1 MADSKQ
7 TTERKLLENPIL
19 GSLVVPIAIV
29 LVGALIIFGVT
40 QMLSTDRGYKDLVRE
55 LQSKTFGN
63 RWIAA
68 YELSKVISTSSVP
81 EEDIPWLVENLAE
94 VYKNGLDP
102 RTRDFVI
109 VAMGALHTPLSVPY
123 LLHAIDDTDKNV
135 QFHALVGLGNLPKET
150 KLDWSRVIKELDS
163 EDHALKQAAI
173 LTLAT
178 HRVEE
183 AETAIVRL
191 LNSDLIGVKYAAATG
206 LIKFKNESA
215 VPVLREVLQSSSR
228 PTPENSFDAT
238 EVEGLKFNILHALE
252 QESWPVLLPEISQM
266 AASEANSRVQSKA
279 LQVLNRLKN

>member
-1 MADSKQ
+1 MAGSKQ
-7 TTERKLLENPIL
+7 TSERKLLENPIL

-81 EEDIPWLVENLAE
+81 PEDVPWLVENLAD

-109 VAMGALHTPLSVPY
+109 VAMGALRDPLTVPY
-123 LLHAIDDTDKNV
+123 LLHALGDADKNV
-135 QFHALVGLGNLPKET
+135 QFHALVALGNLPKEIT
-150 KLDWSRVIKELDS
+150 LDWTRVITELSS

-173 LTLAT
+173 LALAT
-178 HRVEE
+178 HRVAAAEE
-183 AETAIVRL
+183 PIVSL
-191 LNSDLIGVKYAAATG
+191 LNSDLVGVKYAAATG

-215 VPVLREVLQSSSR
+215 LPILREVLESSSR
-228 PTPENSFDAT
+228 PAPENSFDAI

-252 QESWPVLLPEISQM
+252 QESWPVLLPEIEKM
-266 AASEANSRVQSKA
+266 AASEGNSRIQSKA

>member
-1 MADSKQ
+1 MTGSKQ
-7 TTERKLLENPIL
+7 TTDRKLLENPIL

-68 YELSKVISTSSVP
+68 YELSKVISTSNVP
-81 EEDIPWLVENLAE
+81 AEDIPWLVENLAD

-109 VAMGALHTPLSVPY
+109 VAMGALHHPLTVPY
-123 LLHAIDDTDKNV
+123 LLAAIDDADKNV
-135 QFHALVGLGNLPKET
+135 QFHALVALGNLPKGTEV
-150 KLDWSRVIKELDS
+150 DWARVIKELES

-178 HRVEE
+178 HKVPAGEKPIE
-183 AETAIVRL
+183 AL
-191 LNSDLIGVKYAAATG
+191 LNSSLIGVKYAAATA
-206 LIKFKNESA
+206 LIKFKNEA
-215 VPVLREVLQSSSR
+215 ALPVLREVLEAKAGLSK
-228 PTPENSFDAT
+228 ENSFDAN

-252 QESWPVLLPEISQM
+252 QESWPVLLPEIEKM
-266 AASEANSRVQSKA
+266 AQDESSPRIQSKA

>member
-109 VAMGALHTPLSVPY
+109 VAMGALHHPMTVDH
-123 LLHAIDDTDKNV
+123 LLLALGDADKNV
-135 QFHALVGLGNLPKET
+135 QFHALVALGNLPKGI
-150 KLDWSRVIKELDS
+150 KVSWGRVIKELES

-183 AETAIVRL
+183 AEAPIAKL
-191 LNSDLIGVKYAAATG
+191 LNSDLVGVKYAAATG
-206 LIKFKNESA
+206 LIKFKNEEA
-215 VPVLREVLQSSSR
+215 LPILREVLQSSSR
-228 PTPENSFDAT
+228 PTLENSFDAT

-266 AASEANSRVQSKA
+266 AASEENSRVQSKA
-279 LQVLNRLKN
+279 VEVLNRLKN

>member
-1 MADSKQ
+1 MAGSKQ
-7 TTERKLLENPIL
+7 TSERKLLENPIL

-81 EEDIPWLVENLAE
+81 AEDVPWLVENLAE

-109 VAMGALHTPLSVPY
+109 VAMGALRDPLTVPY
-123 LLHAIDDTDKNV
+123 LLHALGDADKNV
-135 QFHALVGLGNLPKET
+135 QFHALVALGNLPKDIT
-150 KLDWSRVIKELDS
+150 LDWSRVIQELSS

-173 LTLAT
+173 LALAT
-178 HRVEE
+178 HRVAAAE
-183 AETAIVRL
+183 APIVTL
-191 LNSDLIGVKYAAATG
+191 LNSDLVGVKYAAATG
-206 LIKFKNESA
+206 LIKFKNDLA
-215 VPVLREVLQSSSR
+215 LPVLREVLESSSR
-228 PTPENSFDAT
+228 PAPENSFDAI

-252 QESWPVLLPEISQM
+252 QESWPVLLPEIEKM
-266 AASEANSRVQSKA
+266 AASEGNSRIQSKA